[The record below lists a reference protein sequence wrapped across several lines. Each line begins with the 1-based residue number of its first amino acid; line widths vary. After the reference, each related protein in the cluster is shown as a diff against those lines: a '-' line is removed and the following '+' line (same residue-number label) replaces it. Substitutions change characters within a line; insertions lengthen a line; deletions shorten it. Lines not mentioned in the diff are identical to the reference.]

1 MKKPFGVKIVGWYLI
16 ISGMLSFLS
25 AITYFE
31 ELRSVSAVTL
41 YLGMIQSIIVFISGI
56 ALIRKKSWGKL
67 LYLLSTPIFIITF
80 VVLTGVAPIM
90 NIIAYIFIF
99 FVLTRSFKE

>member
-31 ELRSVSAVTL
+31 ELRSVSVVTL